1 MASQKSK
8 SSRPGSIQNRVLFK
22 LNETGTKPL
31 PEASPKEGL
40 EGVSDKLVRTTGRNG
55 TLVQRADLEVGPKK
69 LRFQ

>member
-1 MASQKSK
+1 MASQKSNI
-8 SSRPGSIQNRVLFK
+8 SRPGSIQNRVLFK

-40 EGVSDKLVRTTGRNG
+40 EVSDKLVRTTGRNG